1 MTSLAYFCRPAK
13 NWEGYYVSK
22 SCVHNVLDRNLAD
35 IFMYLSFILSLLWI
49 LYVNIIV
56 GSVVIRRNVEFICW
70 YFKGFSQKRNI
81 LWGSYPLSEA
91 YSELFKMEFL
101 QKNRSL
107 CNIFMMMSGLG
118 ENCDSRVY
126 TGGLSITSEEMWF
139 SNVLNVSRENVVELQ
154 L

>member
-1 MTSLAYFCRPAK
+1 M
-13 NWEGYYVSK
+13 
-22 SCVHNVLDRNLAD
+22 
-35 IFMYLSFILSLLWI
+35 
-49 LYVNIIV
+49 
-56 GSVVIRRNVEFICW
+56 
-70 YFKGFSQKRNI
+70 
-81 LWGSYPLSEA
+81 SEA

-118 ENCDSRVY
+118 ENCDCRVY
-126 TGGLSITSEEMWF
+126 TGGLSITFEEMWF